1 VIRGWPLGFDLTT
14 MAIDWQETSESEI
27 RFVHLCVDIESTVC
41 GNLL

>member
-1 VIRGWPLGFDLTT
+1 MIRGWPLGFDLTT

-27 RFVHLCVDIESTVC
+27 RFVHLCVDIQSIVF